1 MLKKPCVTWMEHPSM
16 VIESKWHSQGLVRGL
31 HVRVVQE
38 VVDTWKI
45 CAAMLA
51 LGGGTLLVT
60 VQIPCVIDHL
70 VAQATETDVKE
81 KSFSF
86 YSTGIDVFFPSLYL
100 SIFHLTVFLLS
111 IVFSFCNKFCT
122 TILIDNIDM
131 KNL

>member
-81 KSFSF
+81 KFFVSILRELTFFSLIVFIHISLDRFSF
-86 YSTGIDVFFPSLYL
+86 VNSFFVLQ
-100 SIFHLTVFLLS
+100 
-111 IVFSFCNKFCT
+111 
-122 TILIDNIDM
+122 
-131 KNL
+131 

>member
-86 YSTGIDVFFPSLYL
+86 YSTGIDVFFPHCIYPY
-100 SIFHLTVFLLS
+100 FT
-111 IVFSFCNKFCT
+111 
-122 TILIDNIDM
+122 
-131 KNL
+131 